1 MASTLSRTDLW
12 LRHIPAVRGTCASCR
27 SRRWS
32 PRLSTGILASRPL
45 GRITGV
51 AGSSHVLEKLKD
63 HGYALGIVTNCS
75 TNLGRQAV
83 QKCDRPYSSSS
94 SSSPPS
100 SSSIFDG
107 VITAEEVGFYKPH
120 PNTYLAILSAL
131 GVQPDEAIFVAGS
144 SGDVLGAA
152 AVGMQVVWHN
162 RIGLPALPGSAPL
175 VEAQWL
181 DVALERFLE

>member
-131 GVQPDEAIFVAGS
+131 GVQPDEPSLSRVA
-144 SGDVLGAA
+144 AE
-152 AVGMQVVWHN
+152 M
-162 RIGLPALPGSAPL
+162 
-175 VEAQWL
+175 
-181 DVALERFLE
+181 FLEQRQWECKWYGTIALDCQLCLDLRRWSKRSGWMLR